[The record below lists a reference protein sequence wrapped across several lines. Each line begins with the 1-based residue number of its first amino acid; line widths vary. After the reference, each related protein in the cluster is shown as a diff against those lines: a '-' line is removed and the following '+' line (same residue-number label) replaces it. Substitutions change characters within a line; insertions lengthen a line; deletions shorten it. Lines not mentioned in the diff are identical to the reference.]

1 MRDLQFS
8 KKGLEPNKL
17 SSGISNCLV
26 LSFSA
31 TPRNCSLLPSTPGD
45 QIRSRE
51 YCISPVDRRSSGLPT
66 QSASLKTE
74 SILEGA
80 ARR

>member
-8 KKGLEPNKL
+8 KKGLDPNKL
-17 SSGISNCLV
+17 SSGISNRLV

-51 YCISPVDRRSSGLPT
+51 YCISPVDRRSSGLPA

-80 ARR
+80 DRR